1 MVSLIKNTASCA
13 SWGRDCMCSF
23 ALHEAKSFLDFF
35 AEDADEVL
43 SETGGNEV

>member
-1 MVSLIKNTASCA
+1 MRHL
-13 SWGRDCMCSF
+13 
-23 ALHEAKSFLDFF
+23 ALLGYGGGLCFSVALLGAKSFLDFF